1 MMALR
6 RAAPRVAPHPPRRAL
21 SGGAAAPVAMGL
33 DFGTESVRAVLV
45 SLAGEEVGTA
55 VKAFDH
61 GVITGAL
68 PGDGGALA
76 PAHVAQHAGDWVEGA
91 GAVAREV
98 LATTGVDAASVVGV
112 GVDFTSCT
120 LLPTTKQGEPLFYYN
135 HDRPHAWPKLW
146 KHHGATSQAE
156 ELTQA
161 AIDQKCGWLEQ
172 YAGVVGCEWLLPK
185 AMETFDEDRAIFDRT
200 ECFVEAG
207 DWFVWQLIGTEA
219 PPRST
224 CMAGYKACWSAE
236 AARAT
241 TGSDEPQELVSG
253 MCGGPMAAEFLE
265 SLRPGSGFGEALL
278 EKLPG
283 VALAPGSKAG
293 ELSASGASLLGLE
306 PGTAVASAIIDAHS
320 GVPGAGVGEAGTM
333 VITMGTSGC

>member
-1 MMALR
+1 M
-6 RAAPRVAPHPPRRAL
+6 
-21 SGGAAAPVAMGL
+21 
-33 DFGTESVRAVLV
+33 
-45 SLAGEEVGTA
+45 
-55 VKAFDH
+55 
-61 GVITGAL
+61 
-68 PGDGGALA
+68 
-76 PAHVAQHAGDWVEGA
+76 
-91 GAVAREV
+91 
-98 LATTGVDAASVVGV
+98 DAASVVGV

-161 AIDQKCGWLEQ
+161 AIDQQCGWLEQ